1 LADESKGIRTR
12 VHVIACGVL
21 GLDLKD
27 VSQRLALD
35 VSLEFLPGGLH
46 NTPHDLRQRLQ
57 EAIDRAS
64 EANRAEMLAIG
75 YGVCGLGSVG
85 IRARQIP
92 LAIPRVNDCIAL
104 FLGADAV
111 YREQFQ
117 KYPGTYYISAGWVEE
132 KSPPPCADCG
142 RPGPRLPAGAQ
153 LDFDALVQKYGREN
167 AGAIQYFLSS
177 WQRNYQR
184 AAFIDTGVAGRRKYA
199 AIAQLMAR
207 EFGWKYE
214 ELHGTSE
221 LLTKLLLARQS
232 SDEVLVVPPHHVT
245 AFDPLN
251 KTLTAVPMWG
261 SENAGRDGVMHL
273 VFDDLETGD
282 PADRLTASA
291 GRLGLGIDAGGTY
304 TDAVVYDFQ
313 SHQVLQKAKAL
324 TTKWDFTVG
333 IEQALDQLD
342 RSSLA
347 QVDLVSISTTL
358 ATNAIV
364 EGRGQTAGLII
375 MPPYGLF
382 DPPDILYRPIAIL
395 DAKMEIDGKE
405 ITPVRP
411 DQVREVVKRLVEQ
424 DGVTAF
430 AVTGYASHVNPAHEL
445 QVKAIIQQETGHT
458 VTCGHEV
465 SDGVNYRVRATTAA
479 LNARIIPCLE
489 ALLDDVQRSLR
500 CREIGAPVMV
510 VRSDGSLMNIESA
523 RRRPIETILSGPAA
537 SVAGASYL
545 SRANNALV
553 VDIGGTTT
561 DTAVIKDGVVRTCA
575 QGARVGDWQTH
586 VHALRMRT
594 IGLGGDS
601 VVAFEQRRLSV
612 GPQRVAP
619 VSWLAAHHPAGAGA
633 LPWLERNLDHFER
646 STRAMDIVMRNGRA
660 SPVPLDQDESAIL
673 AALAE
678 RPMSVHELTARLSRR
693 SWELLDLDRLE
704 NHYLIQRCALTPTDL
719 LHATGQLQ
727 LWDGRAARRLADL
740 VARLQNI
747 DLEELSRKVMDKVVR
762 MLAIELFKTQLDEE
776 IDSGALEK
784 SPVAMAMIDNL
795 LDGGSANFRVRVQLR
810 HPIIG
815 IGAPA
820 HLFLPQA
827 ARLLE
832 TEAILP
838 LHADVANAI
847 GAITSP
853 VCIRHH
859 VEISPTESETYYIAG
874 LPDAPAY
881 RSFEEAYQFSL
892 EQLKTIVRE
901 RAQAAGTSQT
911 RVEITVRDRI
921 APASDGSLLFI
932 GRVLEAH
939 LTGRPNLTRFVS
951 PPSSPGGTQSR
962 QVQEAAENS

>member
-1 LADESKGIRTR
+1 VDESTGIRKR

-21 GLDLKD
+21 GVDIKD

-46 NTPHDLRQRLQ
+46 NTPRDLRQRLQ

-64 EANRAEMLAIG
+64 GDNRAEMLAIG

-104 FLGADAV
+104 FLGADAL
-111 YREQFQ
+111 YREQFR

-142 RPGPRLPAGAQ
+142 QPVPRLPAGAQ
-153 LDFDALVQKYGREN
+153 LELDALVEKYGREN
-167 AGAIQYFLSS
+167 AEAIQYFLSS

-199 AIAQLMAR
+199 DIAQSMAR

-214 ELHGTSE
+214 ELRGTGE

-232 SDEVLVVPPHHVT
+232 TDEVLVVPPHHVT

-251 KTLTAVPMWG
+251 KTLTAVPIWE
-261 SENAGRDGVMHL
+261 SENAGRSEVQHL
-273 VFDDLETGD
+273 VFDDPGTGD
-282 PADRLTASA
+282 PADRSDASA

-304 TDAVVYDFQ
+304 TDVVIYDFQ
-313 SHQVLQKAKAL
+313 GHQVLQKAKEL

-342 RSSLA
+342 RFSLT
-347 QVDLVSISTTL
+347 QVDVVSISTTL

-364 EGRGQTAGLII
+364 EGHGQTAGLII
-375 MPPYGLF
+375 MPPYGFF
-382 DPPDILYRPIAIL
+382 DPPDILYRPIALL
-395 DAKMEIDGKE
+395 DAKMEIDGQE
-405 ITPVRP
+405 ISPVRP
-411 DQVREVVKRLVEQ
+411 EQVRAVVRRLVEQ

-445 QVKAIIQQETGHT
+445 QVKALIQQETGFT

-479 LNARIIPCLE
+479 LNARIIPCV
-489 ALLDDVQRSLR
+489 ASLLDAVQQSLR
-500 CREIGAPVMV
+500 CREIDAPVMV

-545 SRANNALV
+545 SRATNALV

-561 DTAVIKDGVVRTCA
+561 DTAVIKDGAVRTCA
-575 QGARVGDWQTH
+575 EGARVGDWQTH
-586 VHALRMRT
+586 IHALRMRT

-601 VVAFEQRRLSV
+601 IVAFEQRRLRI

-619 VSWLAAHHPAGAGA
+619 VAWLVARYPASADA
-633 LPWLERNLDHFER
+633 FPWLERHLDHFAR
-646 STRAMDIVMRNGRA
+646 STRAMDLVMRNGRT
-660 SPVPLDQDESAIL
+660 SPVSLNQDESAVL

-678 RPMSVHELTARLSRR
+678 RPMSVHELAARLHHR
-693 SWELLDLDRLE
+693 SWNLLDLDRLE

-727 LWDGRAARRLADL
+727 LWDARAARRLAGL

-747 DLEELSRKVMDKVVR
+747 DLEELARQVMDQLVR
-762 MLAIELFKTQLDEE
+762 TLAIELFKTQLAEE
-776 IDSGALEK
+776 INPEGLEK
-784 SPVAMAMIDNL
+784 SPVAVAMIANL
-795 LDGGSANFRVRVQLR
+795 LDGGNDDYRVRVQLH

-827 ARLLE
+827 AQLLG

-838 LHADVANAI
+838 PHADVANAL

-859 VEISPTESETYYIAG
+859 LEISPTESGRYYVAG
-874 LPDAPAY
+874 LPNAPAY
-881 RSFEEAYQFSL
+881 RSFEAAYQFSL
-892 EQLKTIVRE
+892 EQLTTIVRE
-901 RAQAAGTSQT
+901 RAKTAGTSQT

-921 APASDGSLLFI
+921 APAADGSLLFI
-932 GRVLEAH
+932 GRVLEAQ
-939 LTGRPNLTRFVS
+939 LTGRPDLTRFVS
-951 PPSSPGGTQSR
+951 SPSSH
-962 QVQEAAENS
+962 

>member
-1 LADESKGIRTR
+1 MGVPRAKIPWFPTIDYEKCTSCMECDTFCPHR
-12 VHVIACGVL
+12 VFE
-21 GLDLKD
+21 
-27 VSQRLALD
+27 R
-35 VSLEFLPGGLH
+35 
-46 NTPHDLRQRLQ
+46 
-57 EAIDRAS
+57 
-64 EANRAEMLAIG
+64 
-75 YGVCGLGSVG
+75 
-85 IRARQIP
+85 
-92 LAIPRVNDCIAL
+92 
-104 FLGADAV
+104 
-111 YREQFQ
+111 
-117 KYPGTYYISAGWVEE
+117 
-132 KSPPPCADCG
+132 
-142 RPGPRLPAGAQ
+142 
-153 LDFDALVQKYGREN
+153 REN
-167 AGAIQYFLSS
+167 CTRLV
-177 WQRNYQR
+177 
-184 AAFIDTGVAGRRKYA
+184 VANA
-199 AIAQLMAR
+199 DIAQSMAR
-207 EFGWKYE
+207 DFGRKYE
-214 ELHGTSE
+214 ELHGTGE

-232 SDEVLVVPPHHVT
+232 TDEVLVVPPHHVT
-245 AFDPLN
+245 AFDALN
-251 KTLTAVPMWG
+251 KTLTAVPIWK
-261 SENAGRDGVMHL
+261 SENAGRNGVLHL
-273 VFDDLETGD
+273 VFDDPGTGD
-282 PADRLTASA
+282 QADRSGASA

-304 TDAVVYDFQ
+304 TDVVIYDFQ
-313 SHQVLQKAKAL
+313 GHQVLQKAKAL
-324 TTKWDFTVG
+324 TTKWDFTIG

-342 RSSLA
+342 RSSLTQIDVVA
-347 QVDLVSISTTL
+347 ISTTL
-358 ATNAIV
+358 ATNAVV

-395 DAKMEIDGKE
+395 DAKMEIDGTE
-405 ITPVRP
+405 ISPVRP
-411 DQVREVVKRLVEQ
+411 DQVRAVVRRLVEQ

-445 QVKAIIQQETGHT
+445 QVKAIIQQETGLT

-523 RRRPIETILSGPAA
+523 RCRPIETILSGPAA

-545 SRANNALV
+545 SRATNALV

-561 DTAVIKDGVVRTCA
+561 DTAVIKNGVVRTCA
-575 QGARVGDWQTH
+575 EGARVGDWQTH

-601 VVAFEQRRLSV
+601 IVAFEQRRLRI

-619 VSWLAAHHPAGAGA
+619 VSWLVARHPASVGA
-633 LPWLERNLDHFER
+633 LPWLEQHLDHFQP
-646 STRAMDIVMRNGRA
+646 STRAMDLVMRNGRT

-678 RPMSVHELTARLSRR
+678 RPMSVHELTARLNRR
-693 SWELLDLDRLE
+693 SWNLLDLDRLE
-704 NHYLIQRCALTPTDL
+704 DHYLIQRCALTPTDL

-727 LWDGRAARRLADL
+727 LWDEGAARRLADL

-747 DLEELSRKVMDKVVR
+747 DLEELARRVMDQVVR
-762 MLAIELFKTQLDEE
+762 MLAVELFKTQLDEE
-776 IDSGALEK
+776 INPDGLEK
-784 SPVAMAMIDNL
+784 SPVAMAMINNL
-795 LDGGSANFRVRVQLR
+795 LDGGNGDYRVRVQLHR
-810 HPIIG
+810 PIIG

-827 ARLLE
+827 AQLLE

-853 VCIRHH
+853 VCVRHQL
-859 VEISPTESETYYIAG
+859 EISPTESETYYVAG
-874 LPDAPAY
+874 LPNAPIY

-901 RAQAAGTSQT
+901 GAKAAGTSQT

-921 APASDGSLLFI
+921 APAADGTLLFI

-939 LTGRPNLTRFVS
+939 LTGRPDLTRFVS
-951 PPSSPGGTQSR
+951 SPSSACAPNMQCKIFRDAFAEKGMDVKRDMTPLDIRDMTTEEAIGK
-962 QVQEAAENS
+962 VEAALHEMGVEENG